1 MIQEPQTKNLSRIWD
16 WSAVLLFLVALFI
29 TSRRLAITEW
39 TEYLYIIQIVMVVAG
54 ISGLAFGYSRFSV
67 RKIILF
73 GFVYASFLIPWQL
86 GLTLGRG
93 ILWTERLSSLF
104 GRLVSTAKDLRA
116 NAVISDPLLFL
127 VSMSILF
134 WIIGMTAGYNL
145 TRKAN
150 PWGLI
155 VPAGIT
161 IVILHTYDFLI
172 ESRIWILAEFLFIS
186 LILVARVYYLENK
199 KIWKSGKTQ
208 VPIYAGL
215 NMVPLTLG
223 VIIML
228 VLVAWGAPAL
238 AKAFDPAERAWEK
251 LIEPWNEIRDEFERA
266 FNSLRSPAVGFSD
279 TYGDSLPLGQGNPQG
294 ETVVMT
300 IESPLRPSPNM
311 RFYWRARTYD
321 YYDPN
326 SLGWEITL
334 DEKLVFLP
342 EEENFISAENP
353 ARWEGLFK
361 VTVFKPLSILYTAPE
376 PIWVSRTSNLFP
388 RPSLEAPDKD
398 IAFIQSENALLNGET
413 YQFKALVSNATIQ
426 DLISSGTAYPDWI
439 IDKYLQIPDNIS
451 ERTLQLAEFIAKDL
465 ESPYEIAE
473 AITQYLRN
481 NIQYTDTVPPI
492 PEEQDPIDWILF
504 DLKQG
509 FCNYFA
515 TAEVV
520 MLRSLGIPA
529 RLGVG
534 YSQGEFSYM
543 IQESAGVEA
552 TPVIDPLNRQLEEAP
567 LTGES
572 YTVRQSDLHAWPE
585 VFFPGLGWV
594 EFEPTTNQDPLER
607 PEGDLALIS
616 DELFNPGDDEL
627 NKIEDLPED
636 EDLLLEDFIDEG
648 LISAGDG
655 SQNKF
660 NSTVASILVLV
671 LLLIILF
678 VVNQNSAEIKFFSP
692 IPVLIE
698 KGLIRLNINPPNFIV
713 RWSQS
718 AQLSSLAQ
726 AYMEINKGLQ
736 RLNTPIGLET
746 TPKERAE
753 VLSII
758 LPRLSKPINDLLYH
772 YQMGEYSV
780 EEGNLKIA
788 KSASQEIRKLTQ
800 RFWMQR
806 VIFQIRYFWNK
817 NKIWEINQYDSGY
830 FKK

>member
-1 MIQEPQTKNLSRIWD
+1 MIKEPPIKNQSRLWD
-16 WSAVLLFLVALFI
+16 SSAVILFIMALYI
-29 TSRRLAITEW
+29 TSRRLIITEW
-39 TEYLYIIQIVMVVAG
+39 TDHLYIIRIVMLIAG
-54 ISGLAFGYSRFSV
+54 ISGLALGYSQFRT
-67 RKIILF
+67 RTILLF
-73 GFVYASFLIPWQL
+73 GFVYGSFLITLQL

-93 ILWTERLSSLF
+93 ILWTERLTSLF
-104 GRLVSTAKDLRA
+104 GRLVSTAKDLSA

-127 VSMSILF
+127 ISMSILF
-134 WIIGMTAGYNL
+134 WIIGVTAGYNL

-161 IVILHTYDFLI
+161 IVILHTYDFSI

-186 LILVARVYYLENK
+186 LILLARVYYLENRRL
-199 KIWKSGKTQ
+199 WKLEKTQ
-208 VPIYAGL
+208 VPIYAAL
-215 NMVPLTLG
+215 NMLPLTLG
-223 VIIML
+223 VIIVL
-228 VLVAWGAPAL
+228 VLTAWGAPAI

-294 ETVVMT
+294 ETVVLT
-300 IESPLRPSPNM
+300 IESPLRPSPDM

-321 YYDPN
+321 YYNPTA
-326 SLGWEITL
+326 LGWEITL
-334 DEKLVFLP
+334 DEKQLFLP
-342 EEENFISAENP
+342 EGENFISVESS

-388 RPSLEAPDKD
+388 RPLFEAAEKD

-413 YQFKALVSNATIQ
+413 YQFKASVANATIQ
-426 DLISSGTAYPDWI
+426 DLSFASTEYPEWI
-439 IDKYLQIPDNIS
+439 IDKYLQIPENIT
-451 ERTLQLAEFIAKDL
+451 ERTRLLAESIAGEL
-465 ESPYEIAE
+465 ETPYEIAE
-473 AITQYLRN
+473 AITHYLRN

-492 PEEQDPIDWILF
+492 PEDQDPIDWILF

-534 YSQGEFSYM
+534 YSQGEFSYV

-572 YTVRQSDLHAWPE
+572 YIVRQSDLHAWPE
-585 VFFPGLGWV
+585 VFFPGIGWV

-607 PEGDLALIS
+607 REGDLAFIS
-616 DELFNPGDDEL
+616 DSLLNSENDEL

-636 EDLLLEDFIDEG
+636 EPLLLKDFSDEG
-648 LISAGDG
+648 FLNGEAD
-655 SQNKF
+655 SQNII
-660 NSTVASILVLV
+660 NSTSISIIIVV

-678 VVNQNSAEIKFFSP
+678 VVNQNSSETKYLTP

-698 KGLIRLNINPPNFIV
+698 KGLIRLNIQPPKFIL
-713 RWSQS
+713 RWSRS

-726 AYMEINKGLQ
+726 SYMEINKSLR
-736 RLNTPIGLET
+736 RLDIPIGLES
-746 TPKERAE
+746 TPKERAD
-753 VLSII
+753 VLATL
-758 LPRLSKPINDLLYH
+758 LPRLSKPINDLLH
-772 YQMGEYSV
+772 QYQTGEYSMA
-780 EEGNLKIA
+780 EGDLKLA
-788 KSASQEIRKLTQ
+788 KSASQEIGKLTR

-806 VIFQIRYFWNK
+806 IIFQARYFWRK
-817 NKIWEINQYDSGY
+817 NKIWKINQYDSGY